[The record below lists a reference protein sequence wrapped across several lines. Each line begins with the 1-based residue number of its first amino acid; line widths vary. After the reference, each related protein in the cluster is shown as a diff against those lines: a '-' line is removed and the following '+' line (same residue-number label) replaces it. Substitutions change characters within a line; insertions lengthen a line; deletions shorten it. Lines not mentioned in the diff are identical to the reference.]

1 MKGIFESV
9 IKRGGYDLT
18 EILKKIDGY
27 HIEGK
32 LTDGERDELYA
43 LARGY
48 ASAEYDLKTEV
59 EHLWA
64 GLREARQMLASLRS
78 AVEALG
84 GSADDGGDASPSE
97 AVDFVQPTGAH
108 DAYQAGDRVIFGGVV
123 YVSLIDNNVW
133 APDVYPAGWEVAT

>member
-1 MKGIFESV
+1 MKSVFESV

-18 EILKKIDGY
+18 EILRKIDEY

-32 LTDGERDELYA
+32 ISDVERDELYA

-64 GLREARQMLASLRS
+64 GLREARQALASLRS

-84 GSADDGGDASPSE
+84 GSADDGGESSPPE
-97 AVDFVQPTGAH
+97 AIEFVKPTGAH

-123 YVSLIDNNVW
+123 YVSVINNNVW